1 VNKDEYISLLSN
13 VAERVKAAER
23 ARATQEARCL
33 RDDVHWPR
41 VTVVRATSAGASH
54 GRHRVDLGN
63 FPPRPDPQQRGGRAT
78 DGRRRATYRDAE
90 PIERTV

>member
-1 VNKDEYISLLSN
+1 LLKELKRRS
-13 VAERVKAAER
+13 

-41 VTVVRATSAGASH
+41 VAVVRATSAGASH

-63 FPPRPDPQQRGGRAT
+63 FPPRPERRAT
-78 DGRRRATYRDAE
+78 DGRRWATYRDAE
-90 PIERTV
+90 PIERTI